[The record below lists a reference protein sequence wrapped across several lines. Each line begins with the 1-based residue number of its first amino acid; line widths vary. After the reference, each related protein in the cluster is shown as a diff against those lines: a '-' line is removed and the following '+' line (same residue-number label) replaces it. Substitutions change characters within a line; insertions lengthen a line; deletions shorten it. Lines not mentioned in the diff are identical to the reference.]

1 MHNSITSGRRGG
13 GVETSQNSEKYNK
26 MTSVQQD
33 VLKYLSL
40 GVEKT

>member
-1 MHNSITSGRRGG
+1 MISGG
-13 GVETSQNSEKYNK
+13 GEGGRKNSEKYNK